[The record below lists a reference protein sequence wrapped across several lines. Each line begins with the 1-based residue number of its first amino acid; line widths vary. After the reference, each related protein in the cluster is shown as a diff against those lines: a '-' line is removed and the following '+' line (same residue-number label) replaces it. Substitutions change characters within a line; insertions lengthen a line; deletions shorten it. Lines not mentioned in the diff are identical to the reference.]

1 VLEILTVPRR
11 RAVPE
16 APPLVVR
23 VERHQEAFRRCRAKA
38 LCHRVV
44 VIAGRPSRFL
54 LDPAMTPC
62 QLRQDLVEKMLRLP
76 RRSTVKRA

>member
-62 QLRQDLVEKMLRLP
+62 QLRQDLVKTMLGLP
-76 RRSTVKRA
+76 RRNAMKRA